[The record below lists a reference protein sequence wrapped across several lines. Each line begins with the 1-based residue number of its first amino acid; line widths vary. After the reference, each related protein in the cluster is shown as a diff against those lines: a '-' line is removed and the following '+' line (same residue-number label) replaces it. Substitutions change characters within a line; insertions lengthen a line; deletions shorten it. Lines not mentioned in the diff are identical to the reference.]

1 MSFWATSS
9 GGNAA
14 QDASNEFETGGGF
27 EIIPDKSTVL
37 AEIDQA
43 GWAQDQNFNN
53 YISLRWN
60 VLKPEEVAGR
70 KVFQK
75 LWVEDLDP
83 NAKDEKKG
91 MEKRDKA
98 LNMLA
103 AIDANAGGK
112 LARKGSRPTDD
123 ELALALIGKPMAI
136 FLRIWENRD
145 KEPGGNWVAGVYP
158 KNRDLALGKPAAPKS
173 GGGGSSM
180 SASRGGFGEDLG
192 DDIPFITADCPF

>member
-1 MSFWATSS
+1 MSFWATSD
-9 GGNAA
+9 GGNATENA
-14 QDASNEFETGGGF
+14 ATEYESGGGGF

-37 AEIDQA
+37 AEVDQA
-43 GWAQDQNFNN
+43 VWAQDASFNN
-53 YISLRWN
+53 YIALRWN

-70 KVFQK
+70 KVFHK

-83 NAKDEKKG
+83 NAKDQKKG

-112 LARKGSRPTDD
+112 LARKGSRPTED
-123 ELALALIGKPMAI
+123 ELALALVSKPMAI

-145 KEPGGNWVAGVYP
+145 KGPGGNWVAGVYP
-158 KNRDLALGKPAAPKS
+158 KNKELALGKAPAPKA
-173 GGGGSSM
+173 GGNV
-180 SASRGGFGEDLG
+180 SRGNGGVSFGTDL
-192 DDIPFITADCPF
+192 DDDVPF